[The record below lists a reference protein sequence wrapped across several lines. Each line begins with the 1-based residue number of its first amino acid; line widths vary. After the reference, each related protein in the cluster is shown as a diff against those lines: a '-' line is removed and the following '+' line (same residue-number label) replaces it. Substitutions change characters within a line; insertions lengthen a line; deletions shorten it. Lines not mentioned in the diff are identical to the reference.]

1 MTKEINRWGVLIGS
15 VGVLLCTGA
24 VYAFSVFAGP
34 LSAAHGWTIP
44 QVMMAFTINAAIGPI
59 PTILGGILT
68 DKGKAKW
75 AILIGGIL
83 FWAWFCVNRICYFND
98 DALFVLWCP
107 CWAWTRFCVF
117 RMS

>member
-75 AILIGGIL
+75 AILIGESCSGL
-83 FWAWFCVNRICYFND
+83 
-98 DALFVLWCP
+98 VL
-107 CWAWTRFCVF
+107 R
-117 RMS
+117 